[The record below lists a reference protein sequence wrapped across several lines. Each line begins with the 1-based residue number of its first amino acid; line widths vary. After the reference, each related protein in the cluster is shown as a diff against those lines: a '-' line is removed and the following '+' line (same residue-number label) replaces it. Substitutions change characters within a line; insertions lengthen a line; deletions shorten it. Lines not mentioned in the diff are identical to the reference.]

1 MSISETVAFQQ
12 HHITVIQVKNICS
25 CCIRLLLL
33 EYSFE
38 QETLKREIEGSN
50 SLSQLSL
57 FLINRGAFKSCYMTI
72 QNPWLV
78 ATNRRPTC
86 MELGQNYHNTPCLAK
101 KMTSIEGYS
110 PTLNGNT
117 SPQGQLRFNL
127 AEGKRVVTL
136 IRV

>member
-1 MSISETVAFQQ
+1 
-12 HHITVIQVKNICS
+12 
-25 CCIRLLLL
+25 L